1 MLESEA
7 QWLIGIIITG
17 IAVVGGIIM
26 RDRHVLSSI
35 IVGDEKLHT
44 RINQFETGFV
54 RRADLNGHIQS
65 LETMVNQMRDEQRET
80 NRRIDRL
87 LQIMTKKDVH

>member
-1 MLESEA
+1 MLGNEA
-7 QWLIGIIITG
+7 QWLIGVIITG
-17 IAVVGGIIM
+17 IAVMGGIIM

-35 IVGDEKLHT
+35 SKGDERLHT
-44 RINQFETGFV
+44 RINQFEKGFV

-87 LQIMTKKDVH
+87 LQIMTKKDI